1 MSQHDL
7 EIANQGFAAFRQDLN
22 DALQALGGL
31 QSGADAPATTY
42 ANMFWYETDTDKLY
56 IRNEDNDAWIEVL
69 TFDQANDHLATIGA
83 TITLDGAGNMSLAG
97 DLTVDTDTLVVD
109 STNNRVGINKSA
121 PDNPLDVYNSSA
133 GTLAHFR
140 SEDGTYNPRFSI
152 YGDSAGTHLHHTWS
166 SGASNIM
173 FEVGGSAGSNEKM
186 RLSSG
191 GQVSIG
197 TTTSSYKLYVK
208 ETGNTT
214 ANRVQNS
221 YASLTNAAPIVQITA
236 DRSASSAYYL
246 LETRSGGTADREHI
260 LRGDGNAFCDGSW
273 INGGA
278 DYAEYFEWTDG
289 NASNEDRRG
298 YSVVLVGDKIRKAT
312 SSDTASDIIGV
323 ISGRPSV
330 VGDAAWNKWNKKYN
344 TDDFGSYI
352 REAYTVTEW
361 TEADGTE
368 HSYAS
373 DEIPS
378 GLVASA
384 GATVLTTDADGATL
398 TRRQLNASYDDSQ
411 AYTPR
416 EDRAEWDAV
425 GLMGKLRLRVG
436 QPTGSNWIKMRDT
449 ATDDGGNVTIEEW
462 LVR

>member
-31 QSGADAPATTY
+31 QSGATAPATTY

-56 IRNEDNDAWIEVL
+56 IRNEDNDAWIEL
-69 TFDQANDHLATIGA
+69 FTFDQVNDHLATIGA
-83 TITLDGAGNMSLAG
+83 SITLDGTGNVSIDSG
-97 DLTVDTDTLVVD
+97 DFTVDTNTLHVD
-109 STNNRVGINKSA
+109 STNNRVGIGT
-121 PDNPLDVYNSSA
+121 SSPA
-133 GTLAHFR
+133 RELSIG
-140 SEDGTYNPRFSI
+140 DGTGSPNIQLLATNTGNSRIEF
-152 YGDSAGTHLHHTWS
+152 GDTDDSDVGEIQYLHGDNAMLFHVNAS
-166 SGASNIM
+166 ERMRISNGGA
-173 FEVGGSAGSNEKM
+173 
-186 RLSSG
+186 
-191 GQVSIG
+191 VSIG
-197 TTTSSYKLYVK
+197 TTASSYKLYIK

-221 YASLTNAAPIVQITA
+221 FASVTNAAPIIQITA
-236 DRSASSAYYL
+236 DRAANAGYYL

-278 DYAEYFEWTDG
+278 DYAEYFEWDDA
-289 NASNEDRRG
+289 NASDEDRRG
-298 YSVVLVGDKIRKAT
+298 YSVVMVGDKIRKAT
-312 SSDTASDIIGV
+312 SSDAASDIIGV

-352 REAYTVTEW
+352 LEAYTVTEW

-368 HSYAS
+368 HSYET
-373 DEIPS
+373 DKIPS
-378 GLVASA
+378 GLVAPA
-384 GATVLTTDADGATL
+384 GATVLTADADGATL

-411 AYTPR
+411 TYTPR
-416 EDRAEWDAV
+416 EDRVEWDAV